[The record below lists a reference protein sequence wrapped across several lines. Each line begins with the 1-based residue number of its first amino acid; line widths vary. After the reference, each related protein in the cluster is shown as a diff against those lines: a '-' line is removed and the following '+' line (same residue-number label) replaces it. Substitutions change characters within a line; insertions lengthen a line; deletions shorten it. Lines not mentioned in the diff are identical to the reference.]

1 MIVFCTKPRFGSEKH
16 RKLAEKLELCFLAF
30 ACSYQL
36 PLGNRPS
43 KKSSTLEQYRI

>member
-1 MIVFCTKPRFGSEKH
+1 MIVLCSKPRFCSEKH
-16 RKLAEKLELCFLAF
+16 GKLDEKLELRFLAF
-30 ACSYQL
+30 ACSNQL